1 MVYGGVA
8 TVDKGDD
15 DILHN
20 KMQSFISLNSIF
32 ISNHAGARMFE
43 RGVSADD
50 LITLIT
56 KGEIIEEYHDEYRC
70 PAVLMLGQVRGIPHH
85 IVVAICKDQLIIV
98 TVYLPNEAEWI
109 DNRRR
114 K

>member
-1 MVYGGVA
+1 VYGGVA
-8 TVDKGDD
+8 TIEKDD
-15 DILHN
+15 SDIRHD
-20 KMQSFISLNSIF
+20 KMQLFISPNNIF

-56 KGEIIEEYHDEYRC
+56 KGEIIEEYHDDYRC
-70 PAVLMLGQVRGIPHH
+70 PAVLMLGQTRGIPHH
-85 IVVAICKDQLIIV
+85 IVVAICKDRLIIV
-98 TVYLPNEAEWI
+98 TVYLPNDDEWI
-109 DNRRR
+109 NSRRG

>member
-1 MVYGGVA
+1 MVEYGGA
-8 TVDKGDD
+8 DTIDKADED
-15 DILHN
+15 VLH
-20 KMQSFISLNSIF
+20 KMRSFISSNNIF
-32 ISNHAGARMFE
+32 VSNRAGARMFE

-56 KGEIIEEYHDEYRC
+56 KGEIIEKYSDEYRC
-70 PAVLMLGQVRGIPHH
+70 PAVLMLGQARGVPHH
-85 IVVAICKDQLIIV
+85 MVVAICKDKLIIV
-98 TVYLPNEAEWI
+98 TVYLPNEDEWI